1 MWCTLCKKA
10 LLFYSHSHC
19 RSRWGELMNAVF
31 LRVTT
36 PPNDFFFLNRI
47 RSKLSVGLIQ
57 KVSHTHAQW
66 AQIPPLS
73 TNCTGWQFN
82 PHMLRCPWERHW
94 TPGYSPMAGKSNFF
108 RALKTPENGSLYLS
122 FINSVICNFILSHS
136 CSQKANSNTS
146 HARALWPQHAGASN
160 CRNPEYVAML
170 QTGNR
175 LSHIHRV
182 SGSSFPLLYYLISCC
197 KQVICHFVQVWS
209 LVCVNEA
216 HHLFENLGLHIVDL
230 HTILTRHKGWR
241 LNEASMTWALT
252 ALQQHICITPEK
264 FKSNLILF
272 IKHFLKTKSYKARK
286 HHRTIKQ

>member
-1 MWCTLCKKA
+1 MI
-10 LLFYSHSHC
+10 
-19 RSRWGELMNAVF
+19 
-31 LRVTT
+31 
-36 PPNDFFFLNRI
+36 FFFSLNRI
-47 RSKLSVGLIQ
+47 RSKLSVGSIQ

-94 TPGYSPMAGKSNFF
+94 TAGYSPMAGKSNFF
-108 RALKTPENGSLYLS
+108 QALKTPENDSLYLS
-122 FINSVICNFILSHS
+122 FINSVICNFNLSHS

-146 HARALWPQHAGASN
+146 HTQALWPQRAGASN
-160 CRNPEYVAML
+160 CRNPEYVAKL

-197 KQVICHFVQVWS
+197 KQVIGHFVQVWS

-230 HTILTRHKGWR
+230 HTILTRHKGWW
-241 LNEASMTWALT
+241 LNEASSFNCTST
-252 ALQQHICITPEK
+252 AHLYHT
-264 FKSNLILF
+264 
-272 IKHFLKTKSYKARK
+272 RK
-286 HHRTIKQ
+286 I

>member
-10 LLFYSHSHC
+10 LLFYSHSYC
-19 RSRWGELMNAVF
+19 RSRWGESLYAVF

-36 PPNDFFFLNRI
+36 PPPNDFFFSLNRI
-47 RSKLSVGLIQ
+47 RSKLSVGSIQ

-94 TPGYSPMAGKSNFF
+94 TAGYSPMAGKSNFF
-108 RALKTPENGSLYLS
+108 QALKTPENDSLYLS
-122 FINSVICNFILSHS
+122 FINSVICNFNLSHS

-146 HARALWPQHAGASN
+146 HIRALWPQRAGASN

-182 SGSSFPLLYYLISCC
+182 SGSSFPLILPYQLLQASHRPFCPGLEPCLC
-197 KQVICHFVQVWS
+197 KWSTSSLWKPRAPHRWSPHDSDKTQGMVTEWS
-209 LVCVNEA
+209 LDDMSFNCTSTA
-216 HHLFENLGLHIVDL
+216 HLY
-230 HTILTRHKGWR
+230 HT
-241 LNEASMTWALT
+241 
-252 ALQQHICITPEK
+252 
-264 FKSNLILF
+264 
-272 IKHFLKTKSYKARK
+272 RK
-286 HHRTIKQ
+286 I